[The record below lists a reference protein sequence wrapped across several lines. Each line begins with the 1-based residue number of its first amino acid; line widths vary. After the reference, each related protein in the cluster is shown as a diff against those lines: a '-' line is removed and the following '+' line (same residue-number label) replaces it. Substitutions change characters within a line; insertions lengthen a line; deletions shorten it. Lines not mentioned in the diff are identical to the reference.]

1 MGRGGWVVEWRWL
14 GEPVLM
20 AYTTRCVGKYGKPG
34 ALLVGPPWP
43 VYTVPATPSLR
54 PASRATAGAGVVCA
68 AGGWV
73 VVEVVE

>member
-1 MGRGGWVVEWRWL
+1 MS
-14 GEPVLM
+14 EPVLM
-20 AYTTRCVGKYGKPG
+20 PYTTGCVGKYEKPG

-43 VYTVPATPSLR
+43 VYMVPATPSLR
-54 PASRATAGAGVVCA
+54 SASRATAGARVVRA